1 MILSANHCLKR
12 LSFVETINTF
22 LKFEWNVKWRIKQ
35 FKLNESNI
43 SGFNT
48 DDVVSPL
55 DRRSDRQHS

>member
-1 MILSANHCLKR
+1 MILFANTKGFKR
-12 LSFVETINTF
+12 KSFVEAINTL

-55 DRRSDRQHS
+55 DRRSDRQH